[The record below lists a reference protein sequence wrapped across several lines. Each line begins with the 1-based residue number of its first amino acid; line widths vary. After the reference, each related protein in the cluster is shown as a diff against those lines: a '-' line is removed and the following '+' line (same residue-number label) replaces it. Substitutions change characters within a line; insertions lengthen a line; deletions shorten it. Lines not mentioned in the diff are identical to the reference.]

1 MSMGRRAYDIL
12 RGYVG
17 REWERIMSVEEQ
29 TALKEL
35 DVPAKPKPSAG
46 SFVEALPPE
55 DKEARARMI
64 LGVGPQASFT
74 EIRKAFERLNKRS
87 DPANFPPASSE
98 ASQAAEIQKRV
109 HWAFAVLTDGMDAT
123 EKRFKSL
130 EI

>member
-17 REWERIMSVEEQ
+17 REWERIMSVEEEY
-29 TALKEL
+29 ALKEL
-35 DVPAKPKPSAG
+35 DLPSKPKPSGG
-46 SFVEALPPE
+46 STSEPLQPE

-64 LGVGPQASFT
+64 LGVASEASFT

-87 DPANFPPASSE
+87 DPANFPPGSSE
-98 ASQAAEIQKRV
+98 ANQAAEIQKRV
-109 HWAFAVLTDGMDAT
+109 HWAFGVLTDGMDAT

>member
-17 REWERIMSVEEQ
+17 REWERIMSVEEE
-29 TALKEL
+29 TAIKEL
-35 DVPAKPKPSAG
+35 DLPSKPKPSAG
-46 SFVEALPPE
+46 SIAEALQPE

-64 LGVGPQASFT
+64 LGVGSEASFT

-87 DPANFPPASSE
+87 DPANFPPGSSE
-98 ASQAAEIQKRV
+98 ANQAAEIQKRV